1 MGKGFKSKMPHPPSL
16 AKMAQQ
22 DTTGDVPYSLL
33 NQEEGNAPD
42 DNEVPTNPTPVP
54 LPVANFGGRRSHP
67 FILYLVPFAV
77 VTLCAS
83 LYYLYYEA
91 QLSPTTSCRNDLC
104 TVLVVVDMQ
113 NDYCLECNST
123 TVSPWAVSGLPA
135 VAHHINRLQTSDA
148 HLIDFTIYT
157 QDWLPSTSPFL
168 PRNTYGSAI
177 LDALQR
183 PKDPSTF
190 TTFTKDSDDWM
201 NTLGPKQEC
210 AYCTPSYDDQY
221 HFALNGESTPSQ
233 PTHPTLQNYLSSKG
247 YAPAKTRL
255 VVVGTAE
262 NRCVMKGSLHAIND
276 EYQDVILYYPGV
288 SGTHVTTPENWV
300 PGQNAPRDSC
310 EASFQVSRCTPAE
323 NVKWREQVYLG
334 HKGGPTSRDA
344 LWIMRNATE
353 HVVYTQVELLRLL
366 V

>member
-1 MGKGFKSKMPHPPSL
+1 
-16 AKMAQQ
+16 MAQQ